1 MTTPEM
7 PAEGSRS
14 ARIRRA
20 IEKARRELIDTSTR
34 SRLLNTPLGSDRAKI
49 VEVVGESAD
58 QILDVL
64 VKRRGAMSFGAI
76 RPRRGETL
84 ALPLPDGDV
93 DPRASQT
100 DSILQT
106 RLEYDRL
113 QTRLRGIETDAKT
126 FESEQG
132 VNVLYLALGFLE
144 WHEQGG
150 DRRVR
155 YAPLIL
161 VPVSLERESARSQ
174 FKIRYN
180 GEEMGTNLSLQER
193 LRTEGLALPELEE
206 EEDVRPS
213 SYCQRVTER
222 IAGQSDWLVYPDRI
236 VLGLFSFGRLM
247 MYRDLDVD
255 LWPTAKDPTA
265 NPLIVSLFDEG
276 FRDDPSSVV
285 GADEDV
291 DPIVD
296 IAAAGHVVEAD
307 SSQSVVIHEIQ
318 QGRHLIVQGPPGT
331 GKSQTITNIIAS
343 AVRQGKKVLFVA
355 EKMAALNVVR
365 SNLSRVGLGTVC
377 LELHSHKARKKEVL
391 ASLRETWEEDRA
403 AQPTIDS
410 LAADLRKSRDELN
423 DYVKLVHKPLSP
435 SALSPYRV
443 FGRLARLA
451 GKGIAPPDFSIEEA
465 RNWKPPGVDE
475 RRTIIRRA
483 AAHIERAGLRVQ
495 HPWRGVGLDAILPQD
510 AQRYSSRAAERA
522 AAFRTFVSDGRAI
535 AARVRSGFETWKQ
548 AEGLFRLG
556 ELLRRA
562 PDLDATAIGHA
573 SWKAQRASIP
583 TLIAAGESFA
593 RIRKELQRVFQEEAW
608 KTDVR
613 AVRATISQH
622 GGTLIRWFRRE
633 YREAVHAFRSLCKND
648 VPSATSE
655 RLRLLDL
662 LIESQRS
669 GAFVKENAELGRQ
682 AFGSYWKDL
691 GSDWAHLRA
700 IETWEAL
707 VSDADVPGGW
717 RSSAPAIAPLR
728 EYAAVITKLEHTGMA
743 AWSSAE
749 QLIAALRLDLK
760 EAYSEP
766 VLSAVRFDEILSGFE
781 AWGRNSDRLDEWVEW
796 RAIRSRLCGVG
807 LAEFAARLADD
818 RVGHT
823 AAADVFEYAYL
834 DSVARVAFESCP
846 MLVRFNGTAH
856 EDTIEVFR
864 SLDTQRIKMARQE
877 VLAAHTSG
885 MPRGNAGVGEIGQLA
900 HQWNLQRGHLPLR
913 KLIARTGRAML
924 AIKPVWMMSPMSLA
938 QYVPQGTLTFDLV
951 VMDEASQITPV
962 DALGAIMRASQLVV
976 VGDEKQLPPTS
987 FFDRM
992 ANADG
997 AEDDADE
1004 PTDELT
1010 VNQGISDIE
1019 SVLGLCAARGMPARM
1034 LRWHYRSKHESL
1046 IAISNL
1052 EFYRHLYIVPAAS
1065 SDDVGLRFWPVN
1077 GTYDRGRTRT
1087 NAAEAKAVAEAVMA
1101 HARRFGRSAPYPN
1114 GMSLGVAAFSV
1125 AQRDRILDELELLRR
1140 ASPERESFFGNE
1152 SSEPFFVKNLE
1163 SIQGDE
1169 RDVIFIS
1176 IAYGPD
1182 DEGYR
1187 TMFFGPVSQS
1197 GGERRLNV
1205 LMSRARRRC
1214 EVFSSIRSADV
1225 DLARA
1230 PSNGAR
1236 VLKTFLAYAETGK
1249 LDRSLLGAQP
1259 QGSDFEDDVAQA
1271 LAAAGFAVEQQV
1283 GVNGF
1288 FLDLAIK
1295 NPERP
1300 GSYLIGIECDGAS
1313 YHSSRSARDRDR
1325 IREMTLRDRG
1335 WRIHRIWSTDWFR
1348 ARDRELK
1355 RAIAAINEARVTA
1368 PAAPAPEREPIS
1380 EAEVVP
1386 AVQPAA
1392 SPRRNPVY
1400 REATFTVTDSGEPHQ
1415 MPRDKRVEVLKQ
1427 IVSLEGPL
1435 HSAELARRFAVLCGK
1450 NRTGGRID
1458 AAVQEA
1464 IRHGVRQRHFRL
1476 DGDFVLAPD
1485 QEKIG
1490 PRDRSSVSSLNL
1502 RRPERLPPSEI
1513 KNGVMQVVLEH
1524 LGVTRDEVADA
1535 VAELFG
1541 FQRVTEGISSAIEA
1555 QLRALLGDGLLRI
1568 EGDKV
1573 YPREDPKSPM

>member
-1 MTTPEM
+1 MTTPELT
-7 PAEGSRS
+7 AEGGQS

-20 IEKARRELIDTSTR
+20 IERARRELIDTSSR
-34 SRLLNTPLGSDRAKI
+34 SRLLNTPLGSNRAKI
-49 VEVVGESAD
+49 IEIVGESAD
-58 QILDVL
+58 QVLDVL
-64 VKRRGAMSFGAI
+64 LKRRGTMSFAAI
-76 RPRRGETL
+76 RPRQDEGLRL
-84 ALPLPDGDV
+84 VLSDDNPDPV
-93 DPRASQT
+93 ANQT

-106 RLEYDRL
+106 KLEHDRL
-113 QTRLRGIETDAKT
+113 QARLRSIETDAKT
-126 FESEQG
+126 FEDEQG

-144 WHEQGG
+144 WHEPGG
-150 DRRVR
+150 DDRVR
-155 YAPLIL
+155 YAPLVL
-161 VPVSLERESARSQ
+161 LPVSLERGSARSQ
-174 FKIRYN
+174 FKIRYD
-180 GEEMGTNLSLQER
+180 GEEMGTNLPLQER
-193 LRTEGLALPELEE
+193 LRTEGIALPELEDV
-206 EEDVRPS
+206 EDLRPS
-213 SYCQRVTER
+213 SYCQRVTDQ
-222 IAGQSDWLVYPDRI
+222 IAGRPEWRVHPNRMA
-236 VLGLFSFGRLM
+236 LGLFSFGRLM
-247 MYRDLDVD
+247 MFRDLDVG
-255 LWPTAKDPTA
+255 LWSAATNPAA

-276 FRDDPSSVV
+276 FRDERSPVV
-285 GADEDV
+285 EADEDIDAV
-291 DPIVD
+291 VD
-296 IAAAGHVVEAD
+296 IAAAGHGVEAD

-365 SNLSRVGLGTVC
+365 SNLSRVGLGTTC

-391 ASLRETWEEDRA
+391 ASLRETFEEDGTGRSDS
-403 AQPTIDS
+403 DS
-410 LAADLRKSRDELN
+410 LAADLRKSRAELN

-435 SALSPYRV
+435 SALSPYSV
-443 FGRLARLA
+443 FGALARLA
-451 GKGIAPPDFSIEEA
+451 GKGVAPPDFTIEDA
-465 RNWKPPGVDE
+465 RTWEPPAVNE
-475 RRTIIRRA
+475 RRKIVRRA
-483 AAHIERAGLRVQ
+483 AAHIELTNLPVD

-510 AQRYSSRAAERA
+510 AQRFSGRAAEIA
-522 AAFRTFVSDGRAI
+522 SAFRAFMSEGRAV
-535 AARVRSGFETWKQ
+535 AARVTSGCETWKE

-556 ELLRRA
+556 QLLRRA
-562 PDLDATAIGHA
+562 PDCDASAIGHA
-573 SWKAQRASIP
+573 SWKAKRPAIQA
-583 TLIAAGESFA
+583 LIAAGESFA
-593 RIRKELQRVFQEEAW
+593 RNRPELERVLREEAW
-608 KTDVR
+608 KADVS

-622 GGTLIRWFRRE
+622 GGTLLRWLHAE
-633 YREAVHAFRSLCKND
+633 YREAVRAFRGLCVNA
-648 VPSATSE
+648 VPAGASE

-662 LIESQRS
+662 LIESQQS
-669 GAFVKENAELGRQ
+669 KGFVKENAELGHQ
-682 AFGSYWKDL
+682 VFGSYWKDL
-691 GSDWAHLRA
+691 ASDWAHLRA
-700 IETWEAL
+700 IEMWEAL
-707 VSDADVPGGW
+707 SSDVPEGW
-717 RSSAPAIAPLR
+717 RASASAIAPLR
-728 EYAAVITKLEHTGMA
+728 EYGAVIAKLEHAGTSM
-743 AWSSAE
+743 WSSVE
-749 QLIAALRLDLK
+749 QLVAALRLDLG
-760 EAYSEP
+760 EAYGEP
-766 VLSAVRFDEILSGFE
+766 VLAAVGFEEIVSRFDGWSL
-781 AWGRNSDRLDEWVEW
+781 NSDRLDEWIQW
-796 RAIRSRLCGVG
+796 RAIRTGLYGAG
-807 LAEFAARLADD
+807 LAELARRLADG
-818 RVGHT
+818 RVGH
-823 AAADVFEYAYL
+823 AAATDVFEYAYL
-834 DSVARVAFESCP
+834 DCIARVVFESCP
-846 MLVRFNGTAH
+846 MLARFKGTAH
-856 EDTIEVFR
+856 EGAIEEFR
-864 SLDTQRIKMARQE
+864 SLDTQRIRMARQE

-900 HQWNLQRGHLPLR
+900 HQWNLLRPKLPLR
-913 KLIARTGRAML
+913 KLIASAGRAML

-938 QYVPQGTLTFDLV
+938 QYVAQGTLTFDLV

-962 DALGAIMRASQLVV
+962 DALGAIMRGSQLVV

-1010 VNQGISDIE
+1010 VTAGISDIE

-1046 IAISNL
+1046 IAISNQ
-1052 EFYRHLYIVPAAS
+1052 EFYKQLYIVPSAS
-1065 SDDVGLRFWPVN
+1065 ADDVGLRFHPVD

-1101 HARRFGRSAPYPN
+1101 HARRYREATPYPL
-1114 GMSLGVAAFSV
+1114 GMSLGVAALSV

-1140 ASPERESFFGNE
+1140 GSPELESFFGHE
-1152 SSEPFFVKNLE
+1152 TTEPFFVKNLE

-1187 TMFFGPVSQS
+1187 TMFFGPVSQN

-1205 LMSRARRRC
+1205 LISRARRRC
-1214 EVFSSIRSADV
+1214 EVFSSIRSADI

-1230 PSNGAR
+1230 PSTGAR
-1236 VLKTFLAYAETGK
+1236 VLKAFLAYAETGK
-1249 LDRSLLGAQP
+1249 LDRSVLSATP

-1325 IREMTLRDRG
+1325 IREMVLRDRG

-1355 RAIAAINEARVTA
+1355 RAIAAINAARVTA
-1368 PAAPAPEREPIS
+1368 PAGPVPEREPLP
-1380 EAEVVP
+1380 AEVVP
-1386 AVQPAA
+1386 MIERTV
-1392 SPRRNPVY
+1392 PRQRKVLY
-1400 REATFTVTDSGEPHQ
+1400 REASFTVADSHEPHR
-1415 MPRDKRVEVLKQ
+1415 MPLAKRIDAIRK
-1427 IVSLEGPL
+1427 IVAIEGPV
-1435 HSAELARRFAVLCGK
+1435 HGAEVARRFAAICGK
-1450 NRTGGRID
+1450 NRAGGRID

-1464 IRHGVRQRHFRL
+1464 LRHGVRQHHFRL
-1476 DGDFVLAPD
+1476 DGDFVLGPD
-1485 QEKIG
+1485 QETIG

-1502 RRPERLPPSEI
+1502 RKPECLPPTEI
-1513 KNGVMQVVLEH
+1513 KNGVIQVVREH

-1535 VAELFG
+1535 VAGLFG
-1541 FQRVTEGISSAIEA
+1541 FQRVTEGIGSAIEV
-1555 QLRALLGDGLLRI
+1555 QLRALLSSGVLRI

-1573 YPREDPKSPM
+1573 YPCDEPKSRV